1 MEKKKWVINT
11 KLFPPKI
18 GTGAI
23 ARPRLLRVFPENPNW
38 RAAFITAPAGYGKTI
53 FMLQA
58 VKNIKQPVVWYQLDA
73 YDNDSTTFLQYLTAG
88 FEEHLP
94 GLEAKMTALI
104 NNPRVDVRKKTSV
117 FINEVTQKTGTEF
130 ILVLDDF
137 HFITEPETQRLVM
150 DLLLYLANVRFLIS
164 GRTQF
169 PASFFTILAKE
180 EYLKFTAADLKF
192 DSQEIALLMA
202 RNKVELSDRAL
213 ADLEQKTGGWAAVLH
228 LLSIASNIDP
238 DSLAN
243 INAEEIYN
251 YLFAE
256 VFEELPPEMRHFL
269 TATSVLEDFNS
280 EFCDLFLN
288 RNDSSDFLKY
298 LLSHQLFLIPLHGPQ
313 KAYRYHQLFR
323 QFLLE
328 RLKPDEQL
336 QLLRQAGDAAKQI
349 GDRNRAVDYYLS
361 AGLYEAAIRLIIEE
375 ADRIVVEDYSQRA
388 SRWLA
393 LIPEEKLT
401 NPWLAML
408 KAVTEY
414 NQGTTIEAEK
424 WVNKAIEYFKLEKQK
439 EGLALAISYK
449 ATILFT
455 QGRYWES
462 LKLIKPKII
471 KNPASSQDVFNVW
484 SYAMLY
490 AIGRLDLAISFLVK
504 KLKKAELEGSKYTIY
519 QLTQD
524 LCTMYYAKGDYNK
537 ALEMHEKLL
546 RISNDIGMGNYY
558 IHNIPIVTIYRDWGQ
573 LDRAFEM
580 VKESIAIKEKLNYI
594 VALPYAYYELANI
607 HMDRGELQ
615 QAEEYYRCSIQIV
628 KENRGEHFFMVLSL
642 VFLALCL
649 SLQGRLVEASSTVE
663 EALDKTR
670 GRMSY
675 VQAISRGFGAPIL
688 IQSGREEEG
697 LKMLRK
703 AIKTF
708 TKVGAK
714 YPLCFCHG
722 CLAGFL
728 LKKKKKTPVA
738 LKSAR
743 KCLQLAAGGDFIQ
756 MFLTFRRQLEPAL
769 RVGLELGIEVS
780 FIQKVLLRMGQP
792 ALDLLMDL
800 AEHPDPET
808 RRRVAP
814 VLAEIGG
821 AKARKVLQGLMEDNN
836 PGVRDFARRFLL
848 ETTGEAKSKTAD
860 KVNAF
865 QVQTLGPF
873 MVWKAGEESEPVSWT
888 TKKSRDLLAFLT
900 HQEKPVSRER
910 ILAEIWPDMEYQKI
924 GSLFHTTLYQLRQAL
939 SVNKDFIIYQNG
951 EYQLAPG
958 SFTSDRSHFKE
969 ALSNI
974 NKLDRETAAQLEE
987 TLLLYRGDYLEELD
1001 YPWLISEREY
1011 LKRLNQ
1017 DARLKLAQYYLKI
1030 SEYIKAIEHLRIL
1043 AEDNPLSE
1051 EFNSM
1056 LMTAYAEIGDRLAV
1070 KRCFAAFK
1078 KELRKELGVEP
1089 SAELRKL
1096 YYRLCD
1102 PENELK

>member
-1 MEKKKWVINT
+1 MKKKNWVINT

-38 RAAFITAPAGYGKTI
+38 RGAFITAPAGYGKTV
-53 FMLQA
+53 FMIQA
-58 VKNIKQPVVWYQLDA
+58 VKSIKQPMVWYQLDA
-73 YDNDSTTFLQYLTAG
+73 YDNDSTAFLRYLTAG
-88 FEEHLP
+88 FEEHIP
-94 GLEAKMTALI
+94 GLEAKMTAFI
-104 NNPRVDVRKKTSV
+104 NNPGADVRKKTSV
-117 FINEVTQKTGTEF
+117 FINEVTQKTGKGF

-164 GRTQF
+164 DRTLF

-180 EYLKFTAADLKF
+180 EYLKFTAEDLKF
-192 DSQEIALLMA
+192 NSQETTLLMA
-202 RNKVELSDRAL
+202 RNKVELSDREL
-213 ADLEQKTGGWAAVLH
+213 AELEQKTGGWAAGLH
-228 LLSIASNIDP
+228 LLTRAPNIDLG
-238 DSLAN
+238 SLAN
-243 INAEEIYN
+243 IDSEEIYS

-256 VFEELPPEMRHFL
+256 VFEKLPPETRRFL
-269 TATSVLEDFNS
+269 TATAVLEDFNS

-298 LLSHQLFLIPLHGPQ
+298 LLRHQLFLIPLNGPQ

-323 QFLLE
+323 QFLME
-328 RLKPDEQL
+328 QLKPDEHL

-349 GDRNRAVDYYLS
+349 GDRNRAIDYYLS

-393 LIPEEKLT
+393 LIPKEQLA
-401 NPWLAML
+401 NPWLALL

-414 NQGTTIEAEK
+414 NQGTMVEAEE
-424 WVNKAIEYFKLEKQK
+424 WVNKAIEQFKLDKEKN
-439 EGLALAISYK
+439 GFAMALSYK
-449 ATILFT
+449 ALILLV
-455 QGRYWES
+455 QGRYLES
-462 LKLIKPKII
+462 LKLINSPIVKNSSDFQNIKP
-471 KNPASSQDVFNVW
+471 
-484 SYAMLY
+484 YAMLY
-490 AIGRLDLAISFLVK
+490 TAGRLNRALSFLGK
-504 KLKKAELEGSKYTIY
+504 KLNEAEGQGDGYTIA
-519 QLTQD
+519 QLAMD
-524 LCTMYYAKGDYNK
+524 LCNLYYIKGDYDK
-537 ALEMHEKLL
+537 ALEMYQKLI
-546 RISNDIGMGNYY
+546 RISDDISLVNYR
-558 IHNIPIVTIYRDWGQ
+558 IQCIPSIYRDRGE

-580 VKESIAIKEKLNYI
+580 AKQSVAIKEECNYI
-594 VALPYAYYELANI
+594 AALPYAYYELASI
-607 HMDRGELQ
+607 YVDRGELK
-615 QAEEYYRCSIQIV
+615 QAEKYYRRSIKTMEEGGQ
-628 KENRGEHFFMVLSL
+628 HLFLVLSL
-642 VFLALCL
+642 SYLAQCL
-649 SLQGRLVEASSTVE
+649 SLQGRLVEAWSISE
-663 EALDKTR
+663 EALAKAR
-670 GRMSY
+670 GQGNY
-675 VQAISRGFGAPIL
+675 ILAIGRAMAGPIL
-688 IQSGREEEG
+688 IQSGREKEG
-697 LKMLRK
+697 LRMLEQ
-703 AIKTF
+703 AIKSF
-708 TKVGAK
+708 TKIGAK
-714 YPLCFCHG
+714 YPLCLCHG
-722 CLAGFL
+722 SLASIL
-728 LKKKKKTPVA
+728 LKKNIKISTA

-756 MFLTFRRQLEPAL
+756 MFLTFRLQLEPVL
-769 RVGLELGIEVS
+769 RVGLELDIEVS
-780 FIQKVLLRMGQP
+780 FIQEVLLRMGQP

-800 AEHPDPET
+800 AEHRDPET

-821 AKARKVLQGLMEDNN
+821 AKARKVLQGLMEDKN

-865 QVQTLGPF
+865 RVQTLGPLI
-873 MVWKAGEESEPVSWT
+873 VSKVGEECDPVIWT

-910 ILAEIWPDMEYQKI
+910 ILAEIWPDMENQKI
-924 GSLFHTTLYQLRQAL
+924 TPLFHTTLYQLRQAL

-958 SFTSDRSHFKE
+958 SFILDRLRFKE
-969 ALSNI
+969 TLSNI
-974 NKLDRETAAQLEE
+974 NELDRETAEQLEE

-1011 LKRLNQ
+1011 LKRLNL

-1043 AEDNPLSE
+1043 AEANPLSE

-1056 LMTAYAEIGDRLAV
+1056 LMTAYAENGDRLAV
-1070 KRCFAAFK
+1070 KRCFEALK
-1078 KELRKELGVEP
+1078 KELREELGVDP
-1089 SAELRKL
+1089 SAEIRKL